1 MNIAF
6 RVDSSNK
13 IGGGHFYRCLR
24 FAEQLKRKN
33 KIFFFFE
40 YFIELSKKNS

>member
-24 FAEQLKRKN
+24 FAEQLRRKN
-33 KIFFFFE
+33 KIFFFQIF
-40 YFIELSKKNS
+40 YQTIKKK